1 MTERMGGRK
10 LAPARL
16 LLGAELVVPVAAV
29 APPAWA
35 QQVVAFSIPAQSLA
49 GAVSA
54 LGRATGWQ
62 VAYPP
67 ELARVEVRAV
77 AGRLPPESALREM
90 LAGTT
95 VVLRRTG
102 PNSATLGLAG
112 TSSGA
117 AVGVLLAPV
126 TLAGETASGPAGF
139 VPRRSAS
146 ATRTD
151 TPLIET
157 PQTVNVIGREQ
168 MAQQGATTVSQAL
181 RYTPG
186 VVTGTAGGQAD
197 RFDSYFVRGSG
208 GFSADASYANTLDG
222 LRWRFPDRT
231 AVQFD
236 PWMLERVE
244 VVKGPASTLFGAGS
258 PGGTVNLVSKLPL
271 FEPRREAY
279 LGVGSHG
286 RAEAGLDLSGP
297 INDDFAYRFFALG
310 RAGDTGIDYQKDE
323 RILVAPSITWAPTDD
338 TRLTVQA
345 MYQHDPQAPDG
356 QFVPPYGSVLS
367 IPGYGTVSPTFWQGD
382 PNWQEYSRTQK
393 SIGYQFEHRFNEVWS
408 VHSRFRYGELDSTTK
423 ALDFSW
429 MSDAVTMN
437 RLIYLAE
444 HKSYSTA
451 FDTYVQAD
459 FDTGP
464 VDHKV
469 VAGIDYQKLSG
480 GFRDG
485 WTRTEFP
492 AINIFDP
499 VYGIDITA
507 ADTFRAF
514 RQPFEQTGFYLQDQM
529 GYGPWRLLAGLR
541 HDKSAPGPR
550 SPTSWRASPPP
561 PIPTIRIFPG
571 SWAASICSTTASRP
585 S

>member
-1 MTERMGGRK
+1 M
-10 LAPARL
+10 
-16 LLGAELVVPVAAV
+16 
-29 APPAWA
+29 
-35 QQVVAFSIPAQSLA
+35 
-49 GAVSA
+49 
-54 LGRATGWQ
+54 
-62 VAYPP
+62 
-67 ELARVEVRAV
+67 
-77 AGRLPPESALREM
+77 
-90 LAGTT
+90 
-95 VVLRRTG
+95 
-102 PNSATLGLAG
+102 
-112 TSSGA
+112 
-117 AVGVLLAPV
+117 
-126 TLAGETASGPAGF
+126 
-139 VPRRSAS
+139 
-146 ATRTD
+146 
-151 TPLIET
+151 
-157 PQTVNVIGREQ
+157 
-168 MAQQGATTVSQAL
+168 
-181 RYTPG
+181 
-186 VVTGTAGGQAD
+186 
-197 RFDSYFVRGSG
+197 
-208 GFSADASYANTLDG
+208 
-222 LRWRFPDRT
+222 
-231 AVQFD
+231 
-236 PWMLERVE
+236 
-244 VVKGPASTLFGAGS
+244 
-258 PGGTVNLVSKLPL
+258 
-271 FEPRREAY
+271 
-279 LGVGSHG
+279 
-286 RAEAGLDLSGP
+286 
-297 INDDFAYRFFALG
+297 
-310 RAGDTGIDYQKDE
+310 
-323 RILVAPSITWAPTDD
+323 
-338 TRLTVQA
+338 
-345 MYQHDPQAPDG
+345 
-356 QFVPPYGSVLS
+356 
-367 IPGYGTVSPTFWQGD
+367 
-382 PNWQEYSRTQK
+382 
-393 SIGYQFEHRFNEVWS
+393 
-408 VHSRFRYGELDSTTK
+408 HSRFRYGELDSTTK